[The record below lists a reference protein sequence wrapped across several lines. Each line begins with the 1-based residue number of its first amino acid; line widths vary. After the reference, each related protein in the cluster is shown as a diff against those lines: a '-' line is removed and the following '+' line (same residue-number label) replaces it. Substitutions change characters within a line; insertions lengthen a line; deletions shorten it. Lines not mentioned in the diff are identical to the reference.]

1 MNQNFEIRIR
11 IDRSKWNPALHLR
24 SWKYIISS
32 RSLELLYIYLSILLL
47 LQFEVFSHIYYTNR
61 VSGSRNF
68 RNPEKYE
75 SYWDFVRSVQI
86 YPTHFELTVSD
97 IYIHLYT
104 STESIINT
112 LILEFVVKKNN
123 IWKKKNLV
131 VTLRLDFYFPFS
143 LAIISKQFFS

>member
-1 MNQNFEIRIR
+1 MKSCLTFKILKVHHQFEILRI
-11 IDRSKWNPALHLR
+11 IVYLSFD
-24 SWKYIISS
+24 IIITPIRGVLSY
-32 RSLELLYIYLSILLL
+32 LLYESSFGILET
-47 LQFEVFSHIYYTNR
+47 FEIPRNTR
-61 VSGSRNF
+61 VIETLF
-68 RNPEKYE
+68 
-75 SYWDFVRSVQI
+75 DLVQI
-86 YPTHFELTVSD
+86 YPTHFELAVFD

-112 LILEFVVKKNN
+112 LILEFVVKKKNN

>member
-1 MNQNFEIRIR
+1 MKSCLTFKILKLHHQFKIPRIIVYLSFDIIIIPIRGVL
-11 IDRSKWNPALHLR
+11 S
-24 SWKYIISS
+24 Y
-32 RSLELLYIYLSILLL
+32 LLYESSFGILET
-47 LQFEVFSHIYYTNR
+47 FEPRNTR
-61 VSGSRNF
+61 VIETSF
-68 RNPEKYE
+68 
-75 SYWDFVRSVQI
+75 DLVQI
-86 YPTHFELTVSD
+86 YPTHFELAISD
-97 IYIHLYT
+97 IYIHLCT

>member
-1 MNQNFEIRIR
+1 MKSCLTFKILKVHHQFEILRI
-11 IDRSKWNPALHLR
+11 IVYLSFD
-24 SWKYIISS
+24 IIITPIRGVLSY
-32 RSLELLYIYLSILLL
+32 LLYESSFGILET
-47 LQFEVFSHIYYTNR
+47 FEIPRNTR
-61 VSGSRNF
+61 VIETSF
-68 RNPEKYE
+68 
-75 SYWDFVRSVQI
+75 DLVQI
-86 YPTHFELTVSD
+86 YPTHFELAISD